1 MNQEFREDDINLAL
15 TSFKR
20 MKIISSLSCVENV
33 LFDDGN
39 AFAGYQREV
48 FSRIEP
54 DENVTDGT
62 RRIWCTV
69 SCLPK
74 DIRRDADLARE
85 TVRKAINDA
94 CKDSA
99 AVTIAVVM
107 PEPTVLPDGVTA
119 LAEREYDYYLM
130 NKEEHTPAETAYLE
144 IERICRKTQQE
155 IGVNVILVRLQN
167 IFGPGIDMVDGFE
180 FERLG
185 KEMESTGCV
194 SSSDADAQHVTSV
207 LYAADALAGLALTG
221 VRGKSGH
228 IYNGAGKQV
237 SWHDLKVA
245 AWRAR
250 QDVVS
255 LSSRISGGL
264 KCTYH
269 SLMGLKMQALVL
281 SCIKKWSRMKIG
293 ESVYRTIMA
302 ELQDGSYDMQRMLTI
317 YDGHLGII
325 REQEMRTLKEVDAIC
340 ERHGIRYFLAGGS
353 LLGAVRHH
361 AMIPWDDDLDIG
373 MLRED
378 FEKFR
383 KIAPV
388 ELPGSHVYESP
399 YDGKGSHYQ
408 FDKIR
413 LCDTYFSTRY
423 SSHFVIND
431 GIFLDIIVYDR
442 TSKWEFLSKLH
453 IRAISFLSFLVYN
466 HWWDRPI
473 RARHRRFLKITMPFL
488 RLLPTVFFN
497 HLFEFVL
504 RIYEKRTRS
513 PYLIDGLGQNI
524 AKGRFP
530 RAWLEEIE
538 RVDFGDFKAPIPKGY
553 DGYLSHFYG
562 PKYME
567 WLPISKRVSGHH
579 LARIDLGANAFC
591 DGPVGRTRKVDI
603 RGELFE
609 QE

>member
-1 MNQEFREDDINLAL
+1 MNREFREDDVSLAL
-15 TSFKR
+15 ASFKQMR
-20 MKIISSLSCVENV
+20 ILSSLIRAENV

-48 FSRIEP
+48 FSRMVA
-54 DENVTDGT
+54 ENATGLK
-62 RRIWCTV
+62 RRVWCTV

-74 DIRRDADLARE
+74 DIEGDGVLARE
-85 TVRKAINDA
+85 TVCKAIADA
-94 CKDSA
+94 GRDA
-99 AVTIAVVM
+99 APVTVAVVM
-107 PEPTVLPDGVTA
+107 PEPTLLPEGITA
-119 LAEREYDYYLM
+119 LAEREYDHYLM
-130 NKEEHTPAETAYLE
+130 NKGVPTPAETAYLE
-144 IERICRKTQQE
+144 IERMCRKAQQQA
-155 IGVNVILVRLQN
+155 GVEVRLVRLQN

-180 FERLG
+180 FGQLA
-185 KEMESTGCV
+185 KEMASTGCV
-194 SSSDADAQHVTSV
+194 SSSDADAQHVASV
-207 LYAADALAGLALTG
+207 LYSANALTELALVG
-221 VRGKSGH
+221 VCGRAGH
-228 IYNGAGKQV
+228 VYNGAGKQV
-237 SWHDLKVA
+237 SWHDLKEA
-245 AWRAR
+245 SWRAR

-255 LSSRISGGL
+255 LSAQISGGVE
-264 KCTYH
+264 CSHH
-269 SLMGLKMQALVL
+269 SLMGLKTLALVR
-281 SCIKKWSRMKIG
+281 SRIKKWSQIKID
-293 ESVYRTIMA
+293 EAVYRTVMA
-302 ELQDGSYDMQRMLTI
+302 GMADGAYDMQRMLTV
-317 YDGHLGII
+317 YGGHLGMI

-383 KIAPV
+383 KIAPS

-423 SSHFVIND
+423 SNHFVIND

-442 TSKWEFLSKLH
+442 TSRWEFLSKLH
-453 IRAISFLSFLVYN
+453 IRVISYLSFLVYN
-466 HWWDRPI
+466 RWWDRPI

-488 RLLPTVFFN
+488 RLFPTVFFN
-497 HLFEFVL
+497 RLFEFVL
-504 RIYEKRTRS
+504 RLFEKRTGS

-524 AKGRFP
+524 KKGRFP
-530 RAWLEEIE
+530 RAWLEELE
-538 RVDFGDFKAPIPKGY
+538 RVDFGGFMAPVPKGY

-579 LARIDLGANAFC
+579 LARIDLGAQAFG
-591 DGPVGRTRKVDI
+591 DGTAGRSRKVDL

>member
-1 MNQEFREDDINLAL
+1 MNREFREDDVSLAL
-15 TSFKR
+15 ASFKQMR
-20 MKIISSLSCVENV
+20 ILSSLIRAENV

-48 FSRIEP
+48 FSRMVA
-54 DENVTDGT
+54 ENATGLK
-62 RRIWCTV
+62 RRVWCTV

-74 DIRRDADLARE
+74 DIEGDGVLARE
-85 TVRKAINDA
+85 TVCKAIADA
-94 CKDSA
+94 GRDA
-99 AVTIAVVM
+99 APVTVAVVM
-107 PEPTVLPDGVTA
+107 PEPTLLPEGITA
-119 LAEREYDYYLM
+119 LAEREYDHYLM
-130 NKEEHTPAETAYLE
+130 NKGVPTPAETAYLE
-144 IERICRKTQQE
+144 IERMCRKAQQQA
-155 IGVNVILVRLQN
+155 GVEVRLVRLQN

-180 FERLG
+180 FGQLA
-185 KEMESTGCV
+185 KEMASTGCV
-194 SSSDADAQHVTSV
+194 SSSDADAQHVASV
-207 LYAADALAGLALTG
+207 LYSANALTELALVG
-221 VRGKSGH
+221 VCGRAGH
-228 IYNGAGKQV
+228 VYNGAGKQV

-245 AWRAR
+245 SWRAR

-255 LSSRISGGL
+255 LSARISGGVE
-264 KCTYH
+264 CSYH
-269 SLMGLKMQALVL
+269 SLMGLKMLALVR
-281 SCIKKWSRMKIG
+281 SRIKKWSQIKIG
-293 ESVYRTIMA
+293 EAVYRTIMA
-302 ELQDGSYDMQRMLTI
+302 GMADGAYDMQRMLTV
-317 YDGHLGII
+317 YGGHLGMI

-383 KIAPV
+383 KIAPS

-423 SSHFVIND
+423 SNHFVIND

-442 TSKWEFLSKLH
+442 TSRWEFLSKLH
-453 IRAISFLSFLVYN
+453 IRVISYLSFLVYN
-466 HWWDRPI
+466 RWWDRPI

-488 RLLPTVFFN
+488 RLFPTVFFN
-497 HLFEFVL
+497 RLFEFVL
-504 RIYEKRTRS
+504 RLFEKRTGS

-524 AKGRFP
+524 KKGRFP
-530 RAWLEEIE
+530 RAWLEELE
-538 RVDFGDFKAPIPKGY
+538 RVDFGGFMAPVPKGY

-579 LARIDLGANAFC
+579 LARIDLGARIFGEGA
-591 DGPVGRTRKVDI
+591 GRRERKVDL